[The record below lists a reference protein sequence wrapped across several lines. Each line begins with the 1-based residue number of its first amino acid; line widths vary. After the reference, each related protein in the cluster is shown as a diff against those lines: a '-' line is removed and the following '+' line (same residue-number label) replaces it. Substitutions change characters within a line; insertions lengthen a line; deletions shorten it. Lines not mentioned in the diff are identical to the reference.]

1 MSGMQNKRKEP
12 RLEASG
18 PARVTLPGERNR
30 QVRGEA
36 VNVSGN
42 GFRLMLDEPVV
53 PGTPIMVDWEGAQA
67 MGEVCYCRQ
76 EQGAFAVGL
85 KLESALVGTGDLL
98 RLTHGLEGQPVPE
111 PIRVEI
117 SGALPK
123 V

>member
-1 MSGMQNKRKEP
+1 MQNKRKEP
-12 RLEASG
+12 RVEVSG
-18 PARVTLPGERNR
+18 PARVTLPGEGNR

-36 VNVSGN
+36 VNVSGS
-42 GFRLMLDEPVV
+42 GLRLMLEEPVV

-85 KLESALVGTGDLL
+85 KLESALIGTGDLL
-98 RLTHGLEGQPVPE
+98 RLTHGLEGKPVPQ

-117 SGALPK
+117 SGA
-123 V
+123 VSEI